1 MMGTETVLLPVDIT
15 SNSSAAIE
23 ELLPIVYKELRR
35 LAAHY
40 LRQERTDHTLQP
52 TALVHEAYLRLMDQ
66 RTISWQNRA
75 QFFAM
80 AAQMMR
86 RILIDYAKSH
96 HREKRGGHQHKIP
109 LDAAIGLS
117 KERAADL
124 LALDEALENLAQL
137 YPRKSQVVELR
148 YFGGLSVE
156 EAAEVLSISRPTVM
170 RDWEFAKAWLYQELC
185 RHEETHA

>member
-1 MMGTETVLLPVDIT
+1 MVNEALLLPVEI
-15 SNSSAAIE
+15 NHNSAAMDE
-23 ELLPIVYKELRR
+23 VLPIVYKELRR

-40 LRQERTDHTLQP
+40 LRQERADHTLQP
-52 TALVHEAYLRLMDQ
+52 TALVHETYLRLLDQ
-66 RTISWQNRA
+66 KTICWQNRA

-96 HREKRGGHQHKIP
+96 HREKRGGHQRKIP
-109 LDAAIGLS
+109 LDEAIGLS
-117 KERAADL
+117 EDRAADL
-124 LALDEALENLAQL
+124 LALNEALESLAQL

-156 EAAEVLSISRPTVM
+156 EAAEVLSISRLTVL
-170 RDWEFAKAWLYQELC
+170 RDWEFAKAWLYQELKC
-185 RHEETHA
+185 HEELHA